1 MKRFGRDKKFD
12 LDKTL
17 KEILSAYEES
27 KEYDDIYLYE
37 DRMKWIR
44 DSISKRSIDP
54 LNEYDMDTHT
64 FSIGIMLSQIERYGG
79 IVVETKIGTYP
90 NE

>member
-1 MKRFGRDKKFD
+1 MKRSLRGKKFD

-17 KEILSAYEES
+17 KEILNGYEES
-27 KEYDDIYLYE
+27 KQYTDDYLYE

-44 DSISKRSIDP
+44 DSISKNSIDP
-54 LNEYDMDTHT
+54 LNEYDLDTHT
-64 FSIGIMLSQIERYGG
+64 FSIGIMLAQIERYGG
-79 IVVETKIGTYP
+79 IVVETKIGTFP